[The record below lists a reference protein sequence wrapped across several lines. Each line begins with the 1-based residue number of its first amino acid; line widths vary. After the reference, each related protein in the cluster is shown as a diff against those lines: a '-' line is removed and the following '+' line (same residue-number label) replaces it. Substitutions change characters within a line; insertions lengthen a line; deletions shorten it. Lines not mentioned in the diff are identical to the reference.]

1 MPVLALSKKVHVYK
15 LFPDVLSKCTN
26 TNHTKDFRKD
36 LAVWRFIISCVIFI
50 SQAATDC
57 NYLST
62 QSYNCFHYIFL
73 VTCFSR

>member
-1 MPVLALSKKVHVYK
+1 MPILAVSKKAHVYK

-36 LAVWRFIISCVIFI
+36 LAMWQFIISSVIFI
-50 SQAATDC
+50 SQAALDC

-62 QSYNCFHYIFL
+62 ER
-73 VTCFSR
+73 VTIAFMTFS